1 MSAPAGLK
9 NLTIEN
15 ITENVHALNSQTPNP
30 RLKFLLEKLVTHL
43 HDFARETRL
52 SSDEWMTALLFLTAV
67 GQIST
72 DVRQVSSANCRS
84 MVDDRSIHR

>member
-1 MSAPAGLK
+1 MPAPTQPPNSPSGLK

-15 ITENVHALNSQTPNP
+15 ITENVHAINSQTPNP
-30 RLKFLLEKLVTHL
+30 RLKFLLEKLVTHF

-52 SSDEWMTALLFLTAV
+52 SSHEWTTALLFLTAV

-72 DVRQVSSANCRS
+72 DIR
-84 MVDDRSIHR
+84 